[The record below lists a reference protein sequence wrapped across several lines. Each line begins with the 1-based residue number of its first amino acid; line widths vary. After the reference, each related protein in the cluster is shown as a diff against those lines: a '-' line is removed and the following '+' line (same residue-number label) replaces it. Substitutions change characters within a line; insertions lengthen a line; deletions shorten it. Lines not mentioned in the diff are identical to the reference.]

1 MFVCSLYA
9 YVVITHMCIYVH
21 VYIYACM
28 HISTHTDVHRYIFLY
43 LFSSSRRALKLKYS
57 CTDKN
62 RSQIATHLSSCVAIE
77 IDMYS
82 TIGWRR
88 PIECLKLQI
97 IFRRRATNYR
107 ALLRKMTYKDKARY
121 DSTPPC
127 SI

>member
-9 YVVITHMCIYVH
+9 YVVIIYMCIYVH

-28 HISTHTDVHRYIFLY
+28 HICTHTDDHRYIFLY

-62 RSQIATHLSSCVAIE
+62 RSQIATHPSSFVAI
-77 IDMYS
+77 DTHS

-88 PIECLKLQI
+88 PIGCLKLQVF
-97 IFRRRATNYR
+97 FRKRATNYG
-107 ALLRKMTYKDKARY
+107 ALLQKTIHKDKASH

-127 SI
+127 MKI